1 MSWKDDTFPWDESE
15 GICWRNDLFFLFL
28 WYSNATFSFFFFLR
42 RNFCCLWSKRYM
54 FSCCTEGFGLVGTIG
69 DRCMAGLGDLGD
81 LFQPWWFYEKERTVC
96 IFHEEEGKQPG
107 SFCLSLERWQMLFWA
122 LVCKTGSILVDS
134 IFVDSI
140 PRIIFKDT
148 SKCFLDK

>member
-1 MSWKDDTFPWDESE
+1 MTLSLGMSQKEFAEGMIFFTCFSDTVMLLFP
-15 GICWRNDLFFLFL
+15 
-28 WYSNATFSFFFFLR
+28 FFFLR